1 MQGLRNLLLAAYHF
15 PPHGGSGVQR
25 ALKLARYLPLLGW
38 RAHVV
43 TAGHDHY
50 PVLDRTLCAEYDD
63 AYVERVPGWEP
74 GALAK
79 RMAAP
84 LSPLFKRSRCGLED
98 RLFWRLDRWMRSLPL
113 AEIEQLWVSAVARRA
128 RHMIRE
134 HAIEALI
141 TTSPPCATHLVGR
154 NLQRRMG
161 IPWIADLR
169 DPIVDNF
176 SYRPRSSREDRFFHR
191 LEATIAREAD
201 RVVVTCPE
209 LAERL
214 RKRYRDVPAE
224 RFTTITN
231 GYDPTDAPIVVQA
244 AISGRFTLA
253 HVGAFYR
260 EQTVGPILDA
270 IRQLRAAHLDIRK
283 VLKLRLV
290 GTLSASE
297 RARLLPDDVSF
308 LDQTGYV
315 DHHTAIN
322 EMAAADALL
331 LTTPATD
338 GGRLCIPAK
347 IFEYLA
353 FGKHII
359 ASLHESSWISRTI
372 RQAGNCTLIPRADV
386 AAWTNAIESCFA
398 AWNTGRLQHP
408 RDRAVVDAF
417 RRDRIAAR
425 YARVIEEAIAAVPLC
440 RNDPVCAEEALA

>member
-1 MQGLRNLLLAAYHF
+1 MKGLRNLLLVAYHF

-25 ALKLARYLPLLGW
+25 ALKLARYLPPAGW
-38 RAHVV
+38 RAHII

-50 PVLDRTLCAEYDD
+50 PVLDRTLCAEYAD
-63 AYVERVPGWEP
+63 ANVERVPGWEP

-79 RMAAP
+79 HMAAP
-84 LSPLFKRSRCGLED
+84 LPPLFKRSCCGLED
-98 RLFWRLDRWMRSLPL
+98 RLYWRLDRWMRRLPL
-113 AEIEQLWVSAVARRA
+113 AELEQLWVSAAARRA

-134 HAIEALI
+134 HAIEAVI

-176 SYRPRSSREDRFFHR
+176 SYRPKTSGEDRFFER
-191 LEATIAREAD
+191 LEATIAQEAD

-209 LAERL
+209 LAECL
-214 RKRYRDVPAE
+214 RERYRNVPAE

-231 GYDPTDAPIVVQA
+231 GYDPADAPAAVQRA
-244 AISGRFTLA
+244 NSGRFTLA

-270 IRQLRAAHLDIRK
+270 VRQLRATRPEIRDA
-283 VLKLRLV
+283 LRLRLV

-297 RARLLPDDVSF
+297 RARLLPEDHTF
-308 LDQTGYV
+308 LDHAGYV
-315 DHHTAIN
+315 DHRTAIE
-322 EMAAADALL
+322 EMASADILL
-331 LTTPATD
+331 LTTPASD

-347 IFEYLA
+347 TFEYLA
-353 FGKHII
+353 FGKHMI
-359 ASLHESSWISRTI
+359 ASLHYSSWISRTI
-372 RQAGNCTLIPRADV
+372 QQAGNCTVMLCAG
-386 AAWTNAIESCFA
+386 AAEWANAIESCFVT
-398 AWNTGRLQHP
+398 WNAGRLQQP

-425 YARVIEEAIAAVPLC
+425 YARVIEEAIAEVRLSRAEVLCANEAV
-440 RNDPVCAEEALA
+440 A